1 MKCLKCK
8 KTFKDTL
15 KKCPFCNTE
24 VKQIDVSSND
34 DFKEHIDLIEKMED
48 KLSKTI
54 ELKPTKRK
62 KRDNRNVS
70 LDQTIAIN
78 VLNENSLSLMDE
90 INKQIDIINEEADKA
105 SKVIIPEEELAT
117 LDSFKKRRKVLVITG
132 IASLVLISVMIGLL
146 LVTGSLKSSSKNSV
160 IDYEQVIKNSL
171 DTYYN
176 TNEIDDLI
184 YVMEDIKKDEEKVD
198 VLQSIVKNT
207 CYGWVIRYKE
217 EDAISSTNFEEI
229 TLKYKELINGIYR
242 YALVKTNDQYIRA
255 LTEVDYDE
263 LMLQFDDIYNE
274 SLTFYE
280 ALDLYNEKDYNRAY
294 YMFSKIEEANTFY
307 DKSVT
312 YIDKI
317 YQNVIEL
324 LNKDIKKI
332 EKGIEEL
339 NNEEKLNIYIII
351 EETILEYD
359 NVYNIDLSDYE
370 EYQKI
375 LSNYTSKVSQY
386 TDLVYNN

>member
-34 DFKEHIDLIEKMED
+34 DFREHIDLIEKMED

-62 KRDNRNVS
+62 KRDNRNVN

-90 INKQIDIINEEADKA
+90 INKQIDTINEEANQDLN
-105 SKVIIPEEELAT
+105 VIIPEEELAT

-132 IASLVLISVMIGLL
+132 IASLVLIAVMIGLL

-184 YVMEDIKKDEEKVD
+184 YVMEDIKKDDEKVD

-229 TLKYKELINGIYR
+229 TLKYKELINGVYR

-294 YMFSKIEEANTFY
+294 YMFSKIEETNTFY

-312 YIDKI
+312 YLDKI

-324 LNKDIKKI
+324 LYRI
-332 EKGIEEL
+332 
-339 NNEEKLNIYIII
+339 
-351 EETILEYD
+351 
-359 NVYNIDLSDYE
+359 
-370 EYQKI
+370 
-375 LSNYTSKVSQY
+375 SNAHFRSSAR
-386 TDLVYNN
+386 NCHP